1 MQQLKQTIMK
11 TIEIKLYQFNEL
23 SEKAQ
28 ERALEDFRYINVD
41 NDWWFDYIMEDV
53 KELCLSIE
61 EFDIYRRD
69 CEVAFLYNADET
81 IKAIKENAGGEL
93 LLIANEY
100 EQQVKELFKAYS
112 DYEKYQEWLRE
123 RDYTLDD
130 LEFEDWVLEETEY
143 EEDKEN
149 IYIEFLKELGEYY
162 LSELQSS
169 YDYHMSNE
177 SVIGTIEANEYE
189 FTENGKRY

>member
-1 MQQLKQTIMK
+1 MK

-23 SEKAQ
+23 SEKAK

-41 NDWWFDYIMEDV
+41 NDWWFDYIMEDA
-53 KELCLSIE
+53 KGFCLSIE

-81 IKAIKENAGGEL
+81 IKAIKENAGDEL
-93 LLIANEY
+93 LSIANEY

-112 DYEKYQEWLRE
+112 DYDKYLKWLIE
-123 RDYTLDD
+123 MDYTLDD

-162 LSELQSS
+162 LYMLQSS
-169 YDYHMSNE
+169 YDYSTSDE

-189 FTENGKRY
+189 FTEDGKRY

>member
-1 MQQLKQTIMK
+1 MK

-41 NDWWFDYIMEDV
+41 NDWWFDYIMEDA
-53 KELCLSIE
+53 KEFCLSIE

-162 LSELQSS
+162 LSMLQSS
-169 YDYHMSNE
+169 YDYHMSDE
-177 SVIGTIEANEYE
+177 AIIDTIEANEYE

>member
-1 MQQLKQTIMK
+1 MK

-23 SEKAQ
+23 SEEAQ

-41 NDWWFDYIMEDV
+41 NDWWFDYIMEDA
-53 KELCLSIE
+53 KEFCLSIE
-61 EFDIYRRD
+61 EFNIYRKD
-69 CEVAFLYNADET
+69 CEVVFLHDADET
-81 IKAIKENAGGEL
+81 IKAIKEGAGGEL
-93 LLIANEY
+93 LGIAQEY

-169 YDYHMSNE
+169 YDYHMSDE

-189 FTENGKRY
+189 FTEDGKRY

>member
-1 MQQLKQTIMK
+1 MK

-28 ERALEDFRYINVD
+28 ERALEDLRDINLQE
-41 NDWWFDYIMEDV
+41 DWWFDYIMEDA
-53 KELCLSIE
+53 KEFCLCIE
-61 EFDIYRRD
+61 EFDIYRQD
-69 CEVAFLYNADET
+69 CKVVFFYDADKT

-130 LEFEDWVLEETEY
+130 LEFEDWVIEESGY
-143 EEDKEN
+143 QDDKESADK
-149 IYIEFLKELGEYY
+149 EFLYDLSEYY
-162 LSELQSS
+162 LSTLQGS
-169 YDYHMSNE
+169 YDYHMSDE
-177 SVIGTIEANEYE
+177 AVIGTIEANEYE
-189 FTENGKRY
+189 FTEDGKRY